1 MDSNQN
7 KHTCTPYSKFTF
19 AQQNFRKKNIHVIKI
34 EKTDLFS
41 VEICW
46 KITKC
51 TPNATKMCKKNLL
64 FTNDICIFYLKKL
77 AEIFFYG

>member
-41 VEICW
+41 VEIC
-46 KITKC
+46 
-51 TPNATKMCKKNLL
+51 
-64 FTNDICIFYLKKL
+64 
-77 AEIFFYG
+77 